1 MKALKESL
9 MKFSIQLFLN
19 VHVLIYRL
27 TSGKVMG
34 AFGANTILLLDMV
47 GRKTGKK
54 RTTPLMYFRDGNN
67 YVISASAG
75 GADANPAWYY
85 NLKSNPETT
94 IQVKGDKIKVI
105 AQEASPDKR
114 KKLWTQLTSLAPQFK
129 QYEKKTKRTIPMF
142 ILRPVE

>member
-1 MKALKESL
+1 MKALQASL

-27 TSGKVMG
+27 TNGKVMG

-75 GADANPAWYY
+75 GADTNPAWYY

-142 ILRPVE
+142 ILRPVK

>member
-1 MKALKESL
+1 MKSLKENFRKILS
-9 MKFSIQLFLN
+9 QLFLN
-19 VHVLIYRL
+19 FHVFIYRL
-27 TSGKVMG
+27 TGGKVMG
-34 AFGANTILLLDMV
+34 AFGANSILLLNMV

-94 IQVKGDKIKVI
+94 IQVKGDKIQVI

-114 KKLWTQLTSLAPQFK
+114 KKLWAQLTSTAPQFK

-142 ILRPVE
+142 ILRPVK

>member
-27 TSGKVMG
+27 TNGKVMG

-75 GADANPAWYY
+75 GADTNPAWYY
-85 NLKSNPETT
+85 NLKSNPETI

-114 KKLWTQLTSLAPQFK
+114 KKLWTQLTSIAPQFK

-142 ILRPVE
+142 ILRPVK

>member
-1 MKALKESL
+1 MKSLKENFTKILS
-9 MKFSIQLFLN
+9 QLFLN
-19 VHVLIYRL
+19 FHVFIYRL
-27 TSGKVMG
+27 TGGKVMG
-34 AFGANTILLLDMV
+34 AFGANSILLLNMV

-85 NLKSNPETT
+85 NLKGKPETT
-94 IQVKGDKIKVI
+94 IQIKGDKIQII

-114 KKLWTQLTSLAPQFK
+114 KKLWTQLTSTTPQFK
-129 QYEKKTKRTIPMF
+129 EYEKKTKRTIPMF
-142 ILRPVE
+142 ILRPVK